1 MVGRHMDERHAND
14 TRRGGCEGL
23 LERTGSQVWERSRA
37 VNFDPI
43 DNEFAPRIIERL
55 VPDGVAV
62 CDVGCG
68 NGRTTLDLA
77 SSRPNGSFVGC
88 DFSENMI
95 ASAEEARGEAGIG
108 NVNFRVFDATT
119 PSLPQD
125 MRGEF
130 DLVLTKRL
138 LINVKGQAKR
148 RVLEN
153 IHSMLKVGATY
164 ILIECFD
171 APLERINDIRNVI
184 GLDRIRVR
192 PFNEYLNDEIFKEII
207 DGLFEE
213 IERIDYSSL
222 YYFISR
228 IFNAGLSEGEP
239 AYDAPINL
247 LAARLVKAGVNPI
260 QGYSPEVAYVLR
272 RK

>member
-1 MVGRHMDERHAND
+1 MDERTETTPVEVDAKVFWNEQARKYGTD
-14 TRRGGCEGL
+14 T
-23 LERTGSQVWERSRA
+23 QA

-43 DNEFAPRIIERL
+43 DNEFAFRIIERF
-55 VPDGVAV
+55 VPDGVTV
-62 CDVGCG
+62 CDFGCG

-77 SSRPNGSFVGC
+77 SSRPNGRFVGC

-95 ASAEEARGEAGIG
+95 ASSEKARAEAGIT
-108 NVNFRVFDATT
+108 NVNFHVLDATT
-119 PSLPQD
+119 PSLPEGMQG
-125 MRGEF
+125 RF
-130 DLVLTKRL
+130 DVVLTKRL
-138 LINVKGQAKR
+138 LINVKGPAKR
-148 RVLEN
+148 RVVEN
-153 IHSMLKVGATY
+153 VHSMLKAGAIY

-171 APLERINDIRNVI
+171 APLERVNNIRDVI
-184 GLDRIRVR
+184 GLKRIRVR
-192 PFNEYLNDEIFKEII
+192 PFNEYLNDRAFEEII
-207 DGLFEE
+207 NGLFEE

-228 IFNAGLSEGEP
+228 IFNAGLSEGDP

-247 LAARLVKAGVNPI
+247 LAARLIKAGVNPI